1 MRVIY
6 MQQEAAIRG
15 ATVEAFGLA
24 LPEEPSDGTVV
35 SKFMDTAAY
44 MGIETQPGFAGMI
57 IPGKKNGAGEVGY
70 NQRPAF
76 EWTNC

>member
-6 MQQEAAIRG
+6 MQQEAAIRE

-35 SKFMDTAAY
+35 SEFKDAAAHL
-44 MGIETQPGFAGMI
+44 GIETQPGFAGMI
-57 IPGKKNGAGEVGY
+57 FPGKKNGDGEIGY
-70 NQRPAF
+70 DQRPAF
-76 EWTNC
+76 DWTDC